1 MPVLGGYSI
10 LVNWTAANSLGSFSR
25 VSGIRAENAVLDSTS
40 SLVGGGTVVQ
50 KIAGKYNC
58 SPTGVTLMAGFMEEL
73 VSGQWWKAVQN
84 IQRGDVS
91 SVRGPVDIVIRG
103 SAGVPALTVTLENAW
118 PSKWSGSDLS
128 IQRSVVW
135 VETVVFQCEHI
146 KFTWDAGQG

>member
-1 MPVLGGYSI
+1 MPVLGGYSL
-10 LVNWTAANSLGSFSR
+10 LVNWQAANSIGSFSR
-25 VSGIRAENAVLDSTS
+25 VSGIRSENQVLDSTS
-40 SLVGGGTVVQ
+40 SLPTGGTVVQ

-58 SPTGVTLMAGFMEEL
+58 SPGGVTLMAGFVEEL
-73 VSGQWWKAVQN
+73 VSGAWWNAVQN

-103 SAGVPALTVTLENAW
+103 SAGMPALTITLEDAW

-146 KFTWDAGQG
+146 RFTWDGAQ